1 MSSVAQRERIAANR
15 RPRRAR
21 RGADTGERARARPRL
36 LAGGVVWIVLFAGL
50 LAGVVAVNVAVL
62 RLNLA
67 LDGKTQE
74 RTQLKAD
81 IAGLRAGISSAGAT
95 SRIEQAARGELGLV
109 EADPDS
115 TIYVTLPA
123 K

>member
-1 MSSVAQRERIAANR
+1 MI
-15 RPRRAR
+15 
-21 RGADTGERARARPRL
+21 
-36 LAGGVVWIVLFAGL
+36 WIVLFASL

-67 LDGKTQE
+67 LDGTTQE

-95 SRIEQAARGELGLV
+95 SRIELAARGELGLV

-115 TIYVTLPA
+115 TVYVTLPA